1 MDISMV
7 MTWLMWFGIGT
18 AAGWLVSLS
27 MRPPR
32 DFITYIVVGN
42 IGAFLAGLGFDVLG
56 ASEVVG
62 FTMRSIPVAL
72 AGAVILLA
80 ALRLLVGGG
89 RANA

>member
-7 MTWLMWFGIGT
+7 TAWLIWFVIGT
-18 AAGWLVSLS
+18 AVGWLVSLS
-27 MRPPR
+27 VRPPR

-42 IGAFLAGLGFDVLG
+42 TGAFIAGLGFDVLG
-56 ASEVVG
+56 ASEVLG

-72 AGAVILLA
+72 AGAVISLA